1 MVSSQVNDLTS
12 YNEHLCQELIKID
25 QLAEQLEKEN
35 FHETGSKNPSVNL
48 NVSVEWMD
56 TDQSWIIT
64 AARAKSQR
72 QDGKQEQGW
81 RLA

>member
-1 MVSSQVNDLTS
+1 M
-12 YNEHLCQELIKID
+12 IKSKT
-25 QLAEQLEKEN
+25 QSKEQLEKEN